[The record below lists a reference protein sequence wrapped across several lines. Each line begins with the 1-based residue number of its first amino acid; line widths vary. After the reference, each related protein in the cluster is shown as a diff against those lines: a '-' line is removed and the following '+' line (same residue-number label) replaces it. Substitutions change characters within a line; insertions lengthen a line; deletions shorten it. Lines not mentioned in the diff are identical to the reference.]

1 MALEEEKV
9 EAIEKIG
16 KALKKQPFEDVE
28 ALERVSANKEHFQSL
43 LNQGQDQQPSQA
55 RATVSLEP
63 TEKVTSV
70 SLMDEINKLNTQ
82 VSRLKRL
89 TPEEVRNQARD
100 IVVSMEK
107 AKVNLDELHNLHTQ
121 ASNLHGKEIADAALS
136 PQQRRMQQRL
146 THIDESL
153 KIALSKAGVEYQ
165 AYVPQAEPTGRPHPI
180 KSFVGLL
187 TNSQAQL
194 DNLGNT
200 IAELQLSKAE
210 LTPVNM
216 LAIQM
221 KINVVQQQLELF
233 TGALNKA
240 LESMKTLMNVQV

>member
-1 MALEEEKV
+1 MALEEKI
-9 EAIEKIG
+9 EAIDKIG
-16 KALKKQPFEDVE
+16 KALKKQPIEDLE
-28 ALERVSANKEHFQSL
+28 ALERVSPDKEHFQSL
-43 LNQGQDQQPSQA
+43 LNQGQEQPYA
-55 RATVSLEP
+55 RTTVSLE
-63 TEKVTSV
+63 TEKVSSV
-70 SLMDEINKLNTQ
+70 SLMDEINKLNSQ

-89 TPEEVRNQARD
+89 TPEEVRNQAQD

-107 AKVNLDELHNLHTQ
+107 VKVNLDELNHLHAQ
-121 ASNLHGKEIADAALS
+121 ASNLQGKEIADAALS

-165 AYVPQAEPTGRPHPI
+165 AYVPQPEPTGRINPV

-210 LTPVNM
+210 LNPVNM

-221 KINVVQQQLELF
+221 KINIVQQQLELF